1 MKIVIYIYIKHVQS
15 KTMVNILCEA
25 LEYAENF
32 VIVSYILGMLAHLL
46 SDMLKC
52 TVVNC
57 LKSYL
62 FSLFPGP
69 VLKKHQITC
78 QMFLRTIKGI
88 YNCV

>member
-1 MKIVIYIYIKHVQS
+1 MFKVKQWLTFCVKLTDS
-15 KTMVNILCEA
+15 CV
-25 LEYAENF
+25 LEYVENF

-88 YNCV
+88 YNGV